1 MPYLVIPVSPR
12 SRNVD
17 VFDFLMDNV
26 KLSDMAPATKFQHTE
41 TRTVYYDNISED
53 KKKDLHF
60 KAIVEQLEWYA
71 KEYRYLLKGSE
82 EYKRFLESGRRFVH
96 STGGYEL
103 LENEELYN
111 TFYIPKASSKPGN
124 MKWRKIDAPC
134 GQLETALR
142 ELKEYLEYLMGG
154 CTYNTNAFAYIP
166 GRSVKNAVQKHA
178 YNKSKWFL
186 KMDFSNF
193 FGSITIDFVM
203 RTLSDIFPFSEIV
216 KIPGGYKALKECLEL
231 GFLDGGLPQ
240 GTPLSPLLTNIV
252 MIGID
257 HKISTGLR
265 ERPEV
270 SPKTGSKCRY
280 VYTRY
285 ADDIYISNRVKF
297 DYKQIMDFVKRVL
310 DYYEAPFSLN
320 EKKTR
325 FSSNAGEN
333 WMLGLMYNQDCKVTV
348 GHKRKKR
355 LKAALTNYML
365 DRKNGIRWEL
375 GDIQQL
381 QGEISYCSSIEK
393 ESTQKIIRDYSE
405 KFGDIKAALREDLRK
420 A

>member
-1 MPYLVIPVSPR
+1 MPYLVIPVSPKT
-12 SRNVD
+12 RNVD
-17 VFDFLMDNV
+17 VFDFLLDNV
-26 KLSDMAPATKFQHTE
+26 KLSDMAPTTKFQHTE
-41 TRTVYYDNISED
+41 TRTVYYDHISKTKREEINFEKVID
-53 KKKDLHF
+53 QLDLYRS
-60 KAIVEQLEWYA
+60 K
-71 KEYRYLLKGSE
+71 YRYLLKGSE
-82 EYKRFLESGRRFVH
+82 EHKRFLEAGHYFIHV
-96 STGGYEL
+96 GEYEQL
-103 LENEELYN
+103 KNDELYN
-111 TFYIPKASSKPGN
+111 TFYIPKSSSKPGS

-134 GQLETALR
+134 VQLATALR
-142 ELKEYLEYLMGG
+142 ELKEYLECLMGG

-203 RTLSDIFPFSEIV
+203 KTLSDIFPFSEIV
-216 KIPGGYKALKECLEL
+216 KLPNGYEVLKGCLEL

-265 ERPEV
+265 EHPEI

-297 DYKQIMDFVKRVL
+297 DYKNIMDFIKRVL
-310 DYYEAPFSLN
+310 NSYEAPFSLN
-320 EKKTR
+320 SSTISALKK
-325 FSSNAGEN
+325 
-333 WMLGLMYNQDCKVTV
+333 
-348 GHKRKKR
+348 
-355 LKAALTNYML
+355 LT
-365 DRKNGIRWEL
+365 
-375 GDIQQL
+375 
-381 QGEISYCSSIEK
+381 
-393 ESTQKIIRDYSE
+393 
-405 KFGDIKAALREDLRK
+405 
-420 A
+420 